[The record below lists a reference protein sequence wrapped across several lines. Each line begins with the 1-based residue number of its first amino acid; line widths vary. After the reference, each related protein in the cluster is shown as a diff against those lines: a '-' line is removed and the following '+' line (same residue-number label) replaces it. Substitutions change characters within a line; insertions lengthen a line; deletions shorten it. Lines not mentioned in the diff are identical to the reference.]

1 VTSDEQLVKLAL
13 AGDDTAFGQLVDRY
27 QERLLRFLEVRCR
40 EPADAEDAL
49 QDAFVDAWR
58 HLATYDERWR
68 FSTWLYRIAINRAGR
83 NARRR
88 LPGPDGTDGQASGA
102 ADGDDPLSACIAGEE
117 RENLWLLAR
126 RHLGEEAVTALW
138 LHYVEDLPQREVA
151 RSLDRSLPWTKV
163 TLMRARKRLKAAA
176 DATPG
181 PAKRQAYG

>member
-1 VTSDEQLVKLAL
+1 MTPDEQLVKLAL
-13 AGDDTAFGQLVDRY
+13 AGDDKAFGQLVDRY

-40 EPADAEDAL
+40 ERADAEDAL

-83 NARRR
+83 IAKRR
-88 LPGPDGTDGQASGA
+88 LRGQDGQATGV
-102 ADGDDPLSACIAGEE
+102 ADGEDPLAACIAGEE
-117 RENLWLLAR
+117 RENLWVLAR

-138 LHYVEDLPQREVA
+138 LHYVEGLPQREVA

-176 DATPG
+176 DETAG
-181 PAKRQAYG
+181 RAKRQAYG